1 MTVAF
6 PARRKRA
13 FITGITGQDGS
24 YLAELL
30 LSKNYEVHG
39 IKRRSSSFNTER
51 VDHLISDWH
60 ERDISFFLHFG
71 DLSDATSLSKLLYR
85 IASDEIYHLG
95 AHTPT
100 PAANKYAPR
109 RGNHIALG
117 LPHQEYEPFAQFVR
131 NVSALFTCPQQD
143 LPCLWLIVAE
153 PRQLQSARQCLH
165 TGGRRRLGADS
176 DSCYSNFS
184 FRIAASARSGCGCLN
199 SQQRGREMAAERKP
213 EFFGGKDVKIGI
225 IGCGYVGLPLALRF
239 ADVGQRVTG
248 FDTDQEKINK
258 LNAGQSYIQ
267 HISADKIKQH
277 VQGKRFAATTDF
289 TRLREMD
296 AVLICVPT
304 PLDERRE
311 PDLSYVEKTAQSIA
325 PNLHR
330 GQLIVLES
338 TTYPGTTEELVL
350 PILEKGGLK
359 CPLARGAGSENVAT
373 DFYLAFSPEREDP
386 GNKQFGLAQIP
397 KVVGGINPASGRA
410 AVALY
415 AQIVSK
421 VVPVSSTRA
430 AEMVKLLEN
439 IFRCVN
445 IALVNEL
452 KQLSLRMD
460 LDIWEVIDSAATKP
474 FGFMPFYPGPGL
486 GGHCIPV
493 DPYYLSW
500 KAREYDF
507 ATRFIELAGEINTAM
522 PYHVVDALVTALN
535 GHEKS
540 VKGSKILVLGVA
552 YKKDVDDLRESP
564 SLKLLELL
572 TARGAKLDYNDP
584 YFPALH
590 KMRHYDFSNMKS
602 VELSPERL
610 ATYDCVLIATD
621 HSSYDYDAIVR
632 HSKLVVDT
640 RNATRHVRQDRE
652 KVVHC

>member
-1 MTVAF
+1 MVADRQPESF
-6 PARRKRA
+6 AGK
-13 FITGITGQDGS
+13 
-24 YLAELL
+24 EL
-30 LSKNYEVHG
+30 
-39 IKRRSSSFNTER
+39 
-51 VDHLISDWH
+51 
-60 ERDISFFLHFG
+60 
-71 DLSDATSLSKLLYR
+71 
-85 IASDEIYHLG
+85 
-95 AHTPT
+95 
-100 PAANKYAPR
+100 
-109 RGNHIALG
+109 
-117 LPHQEYEPFAQFVR
+117 
-131 NVSALFTCPQQD
+131 
-143 LPCLWLIVAE
+143 
-153 PRQLQSARQCLH
+153 
-165 TGGRRRLGADS
+165 
-176 DSCYSNFS
+176 
-184 FRIAASARSGCGCLN
+184 
-199 SQQRGREMAAERKP
+199 
-213 EFFGGKDVKIGI
+213 KIGI
-225 IGCGYVGLPLALRF
+225 IGCGWIAPMLAIHF
-239 ADVGQRVTG
+239 ADGGQRFTG
-248 FDTDQEKINK
+248 FDTNRKK
-258 LNAGQSYIQ
+258 TPSLNAGQYYIQ

-277 VQGKRFAATTDF
+277 GTGKRFDATTDF
-289 TRLREMD
+289 SRLREMD

-325 PNLHR
+325 PHLQR
-330 GQLIVLES
+330 SQLIVLES

-350 PILEKGGLK
+350 PILQKGGLK

-439 IFRCVN
+439 IFRSVN

-522 PYHVVDALVTALN
+522 PYHVVDALVRALN
-535 GHEKS
+535 EREKS
-540 VKGSKILVLGVA
+540 LKGSKVLLLGVA

-572 TARGAKLDYNDP
+572 TASGEQLDYNDP

-590 KMRHYDFSNMKS
+590 KMGHYDFSHMKS
-602 VELSPERL
+602 VDLTPKNL
-610 ATYDCVLIATD
+610 AGYDCVLIATD
-621 HSSYDYDAIVR
+621 HTKYNMEEIVKNA
-632 HSKLVVDT
+632 KLVVDT
-640 RNATRHVRQDRE
+640 RNATRRVKEHRE
-652 KVVHC
+652 KIVNC